1 MTAEVVVMN
10 RKGVAMAADS
20 AGTLSSRG
28 MLKIY
33 NSNDKLFQVSDKCHI
48 GTLTYGNSSINGAP
62 FELIIGRFKEQHRD
76 TIWGKVDDC
85 KADFIEYLNS
95 KEFGMYSDEKFY
107 IQSII
112 IDSLEI
118 LRDYFNSIKDDIRH
132 LRFLDWQLSRHG
144 SELNE
149 EEKDQFSSDRKNIK
163 ERLDNFN
170 ESNYIEW
177 NLEQITQLKNCC
189 NINDS
194 FFQEIYDTY
203 SSYIADELE
212 KGLEQL
218 QFVIP
223 PEKKN
228 LVIRYCI
235 YAMFKNILREGGS
248 GVAFAGFGSEEFYP
262 SCANIEIYGV
272 ICGKTI
278 YQDLGGFTI
287 STEKPM
293 YIMPL
298 AQKENVNTFVF
309 GISPMMEKS
318 LRESV
323 GDFFGNA
330 LSKFG
335 HELSDED
342 AFAPFG
348 KEKLL
353 KALTLARES
362 MEKEFT
368 ELLDFTKFDN
378 RQKIYT
384 ALDWLSIP
392 DMAQM
397 AKNLIELTTFKKKMS
412 VEADTVGG
420 PIDVAVISK
429 NDGFTWV
436 EKKTK

>member
-28 MLKIY
+28 TFKIY

-48 GTLTYGNSSINGAP
+48 GTLTYGHSGINGAP
-62 FELIIGRFKEQHRD
+62 FELIIGQFKEQHCN
-76 TIWGKVDDC
+76 TTWKKVNDC
-85 KADFIEYLNS
+85 KADFIQYLNGNVFAS
-95 KEFGMYSDEKFY
+95 YSDEKHYVNSKIDDTITFFKGFRD
-107 IQSII
+107 SIREDI
-112 IDSLEI
+112 KY
-118 LRDYFNSIKDDIRH
+118 LRI
-132 LRFLDWQLSRHG
+132 LDWQLSKLDKVKDIDEMSR
-144 SELNE
+144 LLD
-149 EEKDQFSSDRKNIK
+149 EKDSIT
-163 ERLDNFN
+163 ERLNNYN
-170 ESNYIEW
+170 ESNYIERS
-177 NLEQITQLKNCC
+177 LEQIIQDKNCDSLD
-189 NINDS
+189 DS
-194 FFQEIYDTY
+194 FFQEIYNTY
-203 SSYIADELE
+203 SLYIKTELE
-212 KGLEQL
+212 NSP
-218 QFVIP
+218 FRIP
-223 PEKKN
+223 PEKMN
-228 LVIRYCI
+228 FVVRYCI
-235 YAMFKNILREGGS
+235 YTMFKRPINDSGT

-278 YQDLGGFTI
+278 YHDLGGFTI
-287 STEKPM
+287 STDKPM

-298 AQKENVNTFVF
+298 AQTENVDTFVF
-309 GISPMMEKS
+309 GISPMMEAS
-318 LRESV
+318 LRDSV

-348 KEKLL
+348 GEKLS
-353 KALTLARES
+353 KAITLARES
-362 MEKEFT
+362 IEKEFT
-368 ELLDFTKFDN
+368 DFLDFRKYDN
-378 RQKIYT
+378 RQNIYR
-384 ALDWLSIP
+384 ALNWLSIP

>member
-28 MLKIY
+28 TFKIY
-33 NSNDKLFQVSDKCHI
+33 NSNDKLFQISDKCHI
-48 GTLTYGNSSINGAP
+48 GALTYGYSDINGAP
-62 FELIIGRFKEQHRD
+62 FELIIGRFKEQHRNA
-76 TIWGKVDDC
+76 IWGKVDDC
-85 KADFIEYLNS
+85 KIDFIRYLNEY
-95 KEFGMYSDEKFY
+95 EFSSYSDEKIY
-107 IQSII
+107 IQSRI
-112 IDSLEI
+112 IDSLKI
-118 LRDYFNSIKDDIRH
+118 LRDDFNSIKDDVRH
-132 LRFLDWQLSRHG
+132 LHFLDWQLSKH
-144 SELNE
+144 SPELNE
-149 EEKDQFSSDRKNIK
+149 EEIKQYSSERKSIK

-170 ESNYIEW
+170 ASNYIELH
-177 NLEQITQLKNCC
+177 LEQIIQIENCS

-194 FFQEIYDTY
+194 FFQEIYDAY

-228 LVIRYCI
+228 LVVRYCI
-235 YAMFKNILREGGS
+235 YAMFKDVWRNGGT
-248 GVAFAGFGSEEFYP
+248 GVAFAGFGSDEFYP

-278 YQDLGGFTI
+278 YQDLGGFAI

-298 AQKENVNTFVF
+298 AQKENVDTFVF
-309 GISPMMEKS
+309 GISPMMEDS

-323 GDFFGNA
+323 GDFVGNA

-335 HELSDED
+335 HALSDED

-348 KEKLL
+348 EEKLF
-353 KALTLARES
+353 KAVALAQES
-362 MEKEFT
+362 MENEFT
-368 ELLDFTKFDN
+368 DFLNIRKYEN
-378 RQKIYT
+378 RQNIYR
-384 ALDWLSIP
+384 ALNWLSIP